1 MKSKEVILSFLST
14 RLKSLFY
21 NLSEEEF
28 EKIHEIR
35 LRVDKPL
42 VILKE
47 GNYYFVRGDGFLT
60 KNLEQ
65 AFIVFQ
71 KDIID
76 TIQLMSDYSMYA
88 LEQELK
94 NGYITLQGGHRVGI
108 TGKVLIEKGVVKTI
122 KYFGAMNIRISHEIM
137 GCAKKVFPYIING
150 QNIYHTL
157 IISPPACG
165 KTTMLRDLIRLISN
179 GGENRFLGLT
189 VGVVDERSEIGGC
202 YQGVPQ
208 NNLGLMTD
216 VLDGCP
222 KAEGMRMLLRSMS
235 PRVIAVDEIGKMD
248 DIFAIEDV
256 MNAGVKLI
264 STVHG
269 SSLLDIQRKPVLKE
283 LINKK
288 IFERIVILTNKNG
301 PGTVED
307 IIDGISLESLMKG
320 RE

>member
-108 TGKVLIEKGVVKTI
+108 TGKVLIEKASLKRL
-122 KYFGAMNIRISHEIM
+122 NIL
-137 GCAKKVFPYIING
+137 V
-150 QNIYHTL
+150 Q
-157 IISPPACG
+157 
-165 KTTMLRDLIRLISN
+165 
-179 GGENRFLGLT
+179 
-189 VGVVDERSEIGGC
+189 
-202 YQGVPQ
+202 
-208 NNLGLMTD
+208 
-216 VLDGCP
+216 
-222 KAEGMRMLLRSMS
+222 
-235 PRVIAVDEIGKMD
+235 
-248 DIFAIEDV
+248 
-256 MNAGVKLI
+256 
-264 STVHG
+264 
-269 SSLLDIQRKPVLKE
+269 
-283 LINKK
+283 
-288 IFERIVILTNKNG
+288 
-301 PGTVED
+301 
-307 IIDGISLESLMKG
+307 
-320 RE
+320 